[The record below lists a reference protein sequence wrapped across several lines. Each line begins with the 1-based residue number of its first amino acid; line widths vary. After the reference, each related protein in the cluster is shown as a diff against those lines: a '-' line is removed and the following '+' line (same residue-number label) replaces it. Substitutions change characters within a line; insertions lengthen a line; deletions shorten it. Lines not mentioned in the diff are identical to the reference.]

1 MTKERTLTIED
12 IQNIRASE
20 LPLIVFSDNVR
31 SFLGWAIRART
42 KGVYNHCMVMVS
54 PGAFLSQDIL
64 FRQVPVER
72 YLQGCHRLK
81 LVGNRLW
88 SNHTKRQLRAHA
100 IESAQLPWWKRRY
113 DLLGVAGQLF
123 GLDSLNIPW
132 LDYCSEKV
140 TNIIRQADPMLVMKH
155 PSPTDLNWYT
165 KEGQKRG
172 YYVYGRYAPD

>member
-1 MTKERTLTIED
+1 MSERTLSIDD
-12 IQNIRASE
+12 ILKIPASA
-20 LPLIVFSDNVR
+20 LPLIVFSDGIR
-31 SFLGWAIRART
+31 SFISWGIRRRT
-42 KGVYNHCMVMVS
+42 KGSYSHVMFMAS
-54 PGAFLSQDIL
+54 PGFFLSQDIL

-72 YLQGCHRLK
+72 YLQGSHRLK
-81 LVGNRLW
+81 FVGNRLW
-88 SNHTKRQLRAHA
+88 SNHTKRQLRSHA
-100 IESAQLPWWKRRY
+100 IELARLPWWKRRY